1 MDFDDRVRVLV
12 VDDHP
17 LVRQGTRDILERDP
31 GIAVVGEAATGEEAV
46 ALAEVLRPDVVM
58 MDLGLPGMSGLEATR
73 AIRQAHPEIKVL
85 VLTIHDEEEYVLELL
100 DAGAAGYLLKDV
112 RDAELTAA
120 VVTVAAGEAVLHPM
134 ATAVVLARL
143 RSRGTAAP
151 DVPCLSGR
159 ETAILQLVAEGLE
172 NRQIGERLLLSP
184 RTVEVHLRNAFRK
197 LGAHSRTEAAVAAI
211 RLGIVRMEAL

>member
-1 MDFDDRVRVLV
+1 MDSDDRVRVLV

-17 LVRQGTRDILERDP
+17 LVRQGTRDILEREP
-31 GIAVVGEAATGEEAV
+31 GIAVVGGAATGEEAV

-120 VVTVAAGEAVLHPM
+120 VVTVAAGEAVLHPK

-143 RSRGTAAP
+143 RARGNRAP
-151 DVPCLSGR
+151 DAACLSDR
-159 ETAILQLVAEGLE
+159 ETAILQLVADGLE

-184 RTVEVHLRNAFRK
+184 RTVEVHLHNAFRK
-197 LGAHSRTEAAVAAI
+197 LGAHSRTEAAVTAI
-211 RLGIVRMEAL
+211 RLGIVRVEAM

>member
-1 MDFDDRVRVLV
+1 MDLDDRVRVLV

-31 GIAVVGEAATGEEAV
+31 GIAVVGEAATGEEAL

-73 AIRQAHPEIKVL
+73 AIRQSHPEIKVL

-197 LGAHSRTEAAVAAI
+197 LGAHSRTEAAVVAI
-211 RLGIVRMEAL
+211 RLGIVRMEAM